1 MQTKTKTLL
10 TTLLLGAALP
20 TFADVLI
27 FDSFDANFNN
37 FSAQNVVGAASMA
50 WSSDNGVGNV
60 SGRISTTPGSL
71 NHTHAVYYSGAG
83 SEISKNFT
91 ESFTA
96 TILFQTGSSITGDIA
111 HANTGFLRSTGSAFD
126 TGAGGYAIWGGM
138 RNDGGGT
145 YLRLLNTG
153 GQVGSNSS
161 TFSLETNNWYA
172 LQTTIELSANATAS
186 LMSVELFDV
195 GADGTGA
202 LGTALAS
209 VSATN
214 VSLAN
219 GGFSGNLWAGFGG
232 GNNSGSNI
240 LAFDNFTVVAIPE
253 PGTLALVG
261 IALGSLLLFR
271 RRR

>member
-1 MQTKTKTLL
+1 MKITNTIP
-10 TTLLLGAALP
+10 LLLAGFLANAHAATLISD
-20 TFADVLI
+20 TFDT
-27 FDSFDANFNN
+27 DFNN
-37 FSAQNVVGAASMA
+37 FSAQNVVGADGLA
-50 WSSDNGVGNV
+50 WSSADGVGDV
-60 SGRISTTPGSL
+60 SGRINTITGSL

-83 SEISKNFT
+83 SEITKNFT
-91 ESFTA
+91 EIFTA
-96 TILFQTGSSITGDIA
+96 TILFQTGASIGGDVT
-111 HANTGFLRSTGSAFD
+111 HANAGFLRSTGSAFN
-126 TGAGGYAIWGGM
+126 TGAGGYAFWGEM

-161 TFSLETNNWYA
+161 TFSLETENWYA
-172 LQTTIELSANATAS
+172 LQASIALSADATAS
-186 LMSVELFDV
+186 SMSVSIFDV
-195 GADGTGA
+195 GADGTDPLGA
-202 LGTALAS
+202 ALAS
-209 VSATN
+209 ISASD

-240 LAFDNFTVVAIPE
+240 TAFDNFSVVAIPE
-253 PGTLALVG
+253 PGTLVLLG